1 VLSGAKLVTAARR
14 SGYLGRVVAVC
25 EVGEVGAG
33 LLAVGGVEDPNGGDL
48 GGLLIHVLLHAH
60 VEGVS
65 HLAEVRSANPVS
77 SRMRGTERRRRE

>member
-1 VLSGAKLVTAARR
+1 LSGAKLVTAARR
-14 SGYLGRVVAVC
+14 SGYPGRAVAVC
-25 EVGEVGAG
+25 EVGAG

-48 GGLLIHVLLHAH
+48 GGLLIRVLLHAH

-65 HLAEVRSANPVS
+65 HLAEARSADLVS